1 MKSIRYLSILICLTA
16 VVSLLSGCSTS
27 GRTGFGPYDTTDY
40 GSLEAREELREFHM
54 EQTMEA
60 KYGGP
65 DDFFDE
71 PDYDPYDYYDP
82 PEEFYRDSD

>member
-1 MKSIRYLSILICLTA
+1 
-16 VVSLLSGCSTS
+16 
-27 GRTGFGPYDTTDY
+27 
-40 GSLEAREELREFHM
+40 M

-65 DDFFDE
+65 DDFYDE